1 MASSQS
7 TPAARVSKG
16 TPAAA
21 RTPTLQENLESRFAR
36 ETTALFRTRL
46 LTAAIFGAM
55 LSPLFG
61 IIDFLA
67 WRSWWPDMNLP
78 AFLVLRFGMT
88 LWFMALWVFLR
99 SAERFPVAAMDWLI
113 FAPPGVLLAYM
124 TAESGGPKSPY
135 VAMLT
140 LLVTTRTIL
149 VPGPARLHLPV
160 VLFLVL
166 CYPVCVLLFGAPSG
180 DVGWAIT
187 DRVFMG
193 HLAANLFPLVAI
205 AGVGVVASD
214 MIHAMHQR
222 LISARSLGRYK
233 IKKEL
238 GRGAMG
244 VVYLAWH
251 RDLGRPCVIK
261 VVNPDKDTSG
271 ALRRR
276 FEREARETSLLRSP
290 YVVQVFDFG
299 ITQNGQLFYVMEYLE
314 GMALQD
320 RIDKLG
326 PQAWDV
332 VCRWMIYICEALAEA
347 HARNLIHRDIKPANL
362 FLSRTADGREIVKV
376 LDFGIAR
383 KADAEAGGPA
393 APTSTESVE
402 RRKKA
407 MKARLPSEANLTA
420 VGTIMG
426 TPLYVAPEVLQGQ
439 NASTAADQYSLAA
452 SCYHLITG
460 RPVFTATTIEELL
473 FRIIDATPE
482 APSAAYP
489 DAQIP
494 SGLDSILLRALSKK
508 PEERFES
515 MEVFRQAIEP
525 FAAAP
530 STAQF
535 GGSGAIR
542 APMSDMTEG

>member
-1 MASSQS
+1 MARSQS

-21 RTPTLQENLESRFAR
+21 ARTPTIQENLENRFAR
-36 ETTALFRTRL
+36 ETSALFRTRL

-61 IIDFLA
+61 IVDFLA
-67 WRSWWPDMNLP
+67 WRSWWPEMNLP

-99 SAERFPVAAMDWLI
+99 SAERFPVAWMDWLI
-113 FAPPGVLLAYM
+113 FAPPGLLLGYM

-149 VPGPARLHLPV
+149 VPGPARMHLPV
-160 VLFLVL
+160 VLFLVA
-166 CYPVCVLLFGAPSG
+166 CYPFCVVLLGAPSG
-180 DVGWAIT
+180 DILWAMT
-187 DRVFMG
+187 DTIFMG

-214 MIHAMHQR
+214 MIHAMHQK

-320 RIDKLG
+320 RIDKMG
-326 PQAWDV
+326 PQQWDV
-332 VCRWMIYICEALAEA
+332 VCRWMIYVCEALAEA

-362 FLSRTADGREIVKV
+362 FLSRTADGREVVKV

-383 KADAEAGGPA
+383 KAEAGGA
-393 APTSTESVE
+393 EQENAETVE
-402 RRKKA
+402 KRKRA

-439 NASTAADQYSLAA
+439 SATAAADQYSLAA
-452 SCYHLITG
+452 TCYHLMTG
-460 RPVFTATTIEELL
+460 RPVFTATSIEELL
-473 FRIIDATPE
+473 FRIIDATPD

-489 DAQIP
+489 EGSIP
-494 SGLDSILLRALSKK
+494 SGLDTILLRGLAKK

-515 MEVFRQAIEP
+515 MEAFRQAIEP

-530 STAQF
+530 SMAQF

-542 APMSDMTEG
+542 APMTDMTEG